1 MQSDRFVIAAL
12 CALTF
17 CIPSPAE
24 VPSSPTEANLEKLM
38 NQYDS
43 PQSWK
48 NVPAQMAPAAAPT
61 APAQRPQAPWMRAA
75 PRMAQFASSLR
86 NSPIWRAA
94 TSANACTGM
103 PAQGWAASSAVPEG
117 IYAGQN
123 PFNLSPFGVLHYLW
137 DPTTYTSSSDPVSLT
152 EVRSDLQQAQQ
163 YSVLAESAAK
173 RAKYAT
179 DPQER
184 QSAAAQAQQYANM
197 SRAAAD
203 RANAVAEGGSS
214 NPADVAA
221 LAQQVAAQAQAQAS
235 QASLSAGGTPW

>member
-1 MQSDRFVIAAL
+1 MKRIRVTISVLCGTAL
-12 CALTF
+12 CLP
-17 CIPSPAE
+17 CPAQM
-24 VPSSPTEANLEKLM
+24 PSSQTEANLDKLM
-38 NQYDS
+38 NQYDT

-48 NVPAQMAPAAAPT
+48 NVPAQMAPAAQQ
-61 APAQRPQAPWMRAA
+61 PAQPQVQEPPWARTPPSMT
-75 PRMAQFASSLR
+75 QFTSALS

-94 TSANACTGM
+94 TPANAHSGM
-103 PAQGWAASSAVPEG
+103 PAQGWAATSAVPQG
-117 IYAGQN
+117 IYSGQN

-137 DPTTYTSSSDPVSLT
+137 DDTTYTSSSDPVSLT

-163 YSVLAESAAK
+163 YSSMAESAAT

-179 DPQER
+179 NPQER
-184 QSAAAQAQQYANM
+184 QEAATQAQQYANM
-197 SRAAAD
+197 ARAAAN

-235 QASLSAGGTPW
+235 QASANAAGTHW